1 MSGEKVKLKNQI
13 LVTIQNTVL
22 PYVEKLR
29 FVTMFSK
36 TLVIFPENYLKP
48 MKIDWAMSHFS
59 LSRKKTLKF
68 VCCPLKLG
76 AYMGNAG

>member
-1 MSGEKVKLKNQI
+1 MSGAKVKLKNQT

-29 FVTMFSK
+29 FVTKFSK
-36 TLVIFPENYLKP
+36 TLVIFPETYANCLGNVSFL
-48 MKIDWAMSHFS
+48 IIQE
-59 LSRKKTLKF
+59 KTLKI
-68 VCCPLKLG
+68 VCCHLKLG